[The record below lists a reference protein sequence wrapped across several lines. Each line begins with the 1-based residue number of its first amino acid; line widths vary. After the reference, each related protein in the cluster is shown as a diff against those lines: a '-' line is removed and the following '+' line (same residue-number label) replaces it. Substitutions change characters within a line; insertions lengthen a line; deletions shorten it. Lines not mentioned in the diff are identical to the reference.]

1 MKKEFWLE
9 KWDKNAIG
17 FHQSKYH
24 PLLKSRIN
32 VLSTSELEKT
42 ILVPL
47 CGKTLDMIFLKDQG
61 FKVIG
66 SEFSEKA
73 CSDFFKENNIEF
85 SISNKEGFI
94 IFESEM
100 ITLYCGDYFKLKL
113 ETKVSYLYDRAAIVA
128 LDPNDRQKYADKHA
142 ELLEVSGKA
151 LVLCFE
157 YDQSLCSGPPFS
169 IEENSLTQY
178 FQKNFEVELIENNEI
193 EIGNPRMIEA
203 GVKKAIQKAY
213 LLNRK
218 AAQ

>member
-1 MKKEFWLE
+1 MEKEFWLE
-9 KWDKNAIG
+9 KWNEDSIG

-24 PLLKSRIN
+24 PILKNKIRLFN
-32 VLSTSELEKT
+32 ERDLEKT

-47 CGKTLDMIFLKDQG
+47 CGKTLDMIFLKEQG

-73 CSDFFKENNIEF
+73 CLDFYKENNIEF
-85 SISNKEGFI
+85 KRSNKDGFI
-94 IFESEM
+94 VFESKM
-100 ITLYCGDYFKLKL
+100 INLYCGDYFKLKL
-113 ETKVSYLYDRAAIVA
+113 DKKISYLYDRAAIVA
-128 LDPNDRQKYADKHA
+128 LDPKDRQKYADKHT
-142 ELLEVSGKA
+142 ELLIPSGKA
-151 LVLCFE
+151 LLLSFE
-157 YDQSLCSGPPFS
+157 YDQCLCSGPPFS
-169 IEENSLTQY
+169 IEESLIQEY
-178 FQKNFEVELIENNEI
+178 FNNGFNIELIENNEI